1 MTTYSIRCY
10 RTFEDY
16 AVFQPTAEIDG
27 MSSRLGALAEA
38 RRWWV
43 DHYAVTVFEDST
55 GEILAAYRG
64 TKAS

>member
-16 AVFQPTAEIDG
+16 ADYQPTAEIDG
-27 MSSRLGALAEA
+27 MRSRLGALAEA

-43 DHYAVTVFEDST
+43 DHYAVTVIIDVT
-55 GEILAAYRG
+55 GEVLAAYRG

>member
-10 RTFEDY
+10 RTVENYADY
-16 AVFQPTAEIDG
+16 QPTAEIDG
-27 MSSRLGALAEA
+27 MRSRLGALAEA
-38 RRWWV
+38 RHWWE

-55 GEILAAYRG
+55 GEVLAAYRG